1 MMQQKSLTILAW
13 LALTL
18 SALFAAPAM
27 ADDIGGSK
35 RFGLGIAGGYYSNT
49 LTAKYYLQDKAAI
62 QGFVGAYQFEG
73 LSLAVDYVIE
83 PIELAKGGAGRL
95 FLGVG
100 GGADFWSWGSYSTI
114 GVHAI
119 VELGWHFK
127 ALPLEFVADWRPTFL
142 IGDSGGFAGRGGHGA
157 VRWYF

>member
-35 RFGLGIAGGYYSNT
+35 KLGLGIAGGYYSNV

-62 QGFVGAYQFEG
+62 QGLTFDRIGN
-73 LSLAVDYVIE
+73 
-83 PIELAKGGAGRL
+83 
-95 FLGVG
+95 FLTASGVC
-100 GGADFWSWGSYSTI
+100 S
-114 GVHAI
+114 
-119 VELGWHFK
+119 
-127 ALPLEFVADWRPTFL
+127 
-142 IGDSGGFAGRGGHGA
+142 SGGEVDAAVGRAKLGEA
-157 VRWYF
+157 DVRWCAVG